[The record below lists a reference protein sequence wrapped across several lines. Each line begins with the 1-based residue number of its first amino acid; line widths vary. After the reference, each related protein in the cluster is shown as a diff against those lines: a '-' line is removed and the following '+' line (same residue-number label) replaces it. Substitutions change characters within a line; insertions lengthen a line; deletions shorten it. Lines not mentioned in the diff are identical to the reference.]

1 MQSTDTDLLQGNLNV
16 IKDCDNIINL
26 VDEAQQQKNEVFIKF
41 SNCDVPIQM
50 DKDLEN
56 IILEALDRHYKTRK
70 TIYIVRMKEGI
81 NQIQKKEKYWK

>member
-81 NQIQKKEKYWK
+81 NQIQKKEK